1 MNTGLTRVRSPV
13 RNMQYAGERPS
24 GYLFRFQL
32 LLVVALTM
40 MIHPEDV
47 RADKTSQK
55 SLWTAYLEFCKSSV
69 PDEVYNTIFAR
80 LLKEKR
86 SL

>member
-1 MNTGLTRVRSPV
+1 MTIR
-13 RNMQYAGERPS
+13 
-24 GYLFRFQL
+24 
-32 LLVVALTM
+32 
-40 MIHPEDV
+40 PEDV

-69 PDEVYNTIFAR
+69 PNEVYNTIFAR
-80 LLKEKR
+80 VLKENR